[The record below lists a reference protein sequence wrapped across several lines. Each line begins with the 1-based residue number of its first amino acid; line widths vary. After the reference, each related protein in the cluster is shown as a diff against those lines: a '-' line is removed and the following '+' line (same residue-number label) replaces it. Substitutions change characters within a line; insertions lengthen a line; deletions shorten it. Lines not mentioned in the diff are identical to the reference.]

1 MIENAYRLLYTGVS
15 IILGILILLCL
26 IRAVKGPKPADRIV
40 CINMISTQVIVL
52 IAVLSLMLHEGY
64 LADVSLIY
72 AMVSFLAVVVI
83 CRIYIGSYTQ
93 RHEGDSS
100 SLAAHAGK
108 KEEHH
113 DA

>member
-26 IRAVKGPKPADRIV
+26 IRTVKGPRPADRIV

-52 IAVLSLMLHEGY
+52 IAVLSLMFHEGY

-83 CRIYIGSYTQ
+83 CRIYIGTYT
-93 RHEGDSS
+93 RHHEGESS
-100 SLAAHAGK
+100 SLADRSAA
-108 KEEHH
+108 KEE
-113 DA
+113 DSNA

>member
-26 IRAVKGPKPADRIV
+26 IRAVKGPRPADRIV

-64 LADVSLIY
+64 LAAVSLIY

-83 CRIYIGSYTQ
+83 CRIYIGTYTQ
-93 RHEGDSS
+93 HYEGEMR
-100 SLAAHAGK
+100 SLSEHRPE
-108 KEEHH
+108 KEEEPH
-113 DA
+113 A

>member
-26 IRAVKGPKPADRIV
+26 IRAVKGPRPADRIV

-83 CRIYIGSYTQ
+83 CRIYIGTYTQ
-93 RHEGDSS
+93 HHRGDMS
-100 SLAAHAGK
+100 SLSDHKAE
-108 KEEHH
+108 KEEEPH
-113 DA
+113 A